1 MEKTKVLLV
10 DDHNIIRDGVRD
22 MLASEEDIEFVGFA
36 SEAEE
41 AIKLVKMYKPNIV
54 ITDISLPGK
63 SGLDLAS
70 WILEYDKQ
78 INILILS
85 MFASEEFIYN
95 SIKIGVKGFLP
106 KQEANRSMLVEAIQS
121 IKNGNEYYSPS
132 VIRTMVKSHIE
143 NIKNNSK
150 NDESK
155 KYSLTVREREILKL
169 YAGGYSN
176 QEIAD
181 KLNISIRTVET
192 HKNNIMQKFQ
202 FKSTVE
208 MVKFALR
215 NNIIIE

>member
-54 ITDISLPGK
+54 ITDISMPGK